1 MFDHNFIFPLKPSIA
16 NPMFSFTTVLQ
27 ENHLK
32 KRNIRKVKDATTSQV
47 SETISMVHGKFK
59 TNISFF
65 SFLFFLFFFFFW
77 LVEFNHLL
85 LFSSFFQ
92 KMFIHHS
99 FPSKF
104 LFSFTRMFQESTSMS
119 HLNQVHSVT
128 LSFNMYFCLFS
139 FPLILFSSF
148 LGPC

>member
-1 MFDHNFIFPLKPSIA
+1 MFDHNFIFPLKLSIA

-47 SETISMVHGKFK
+47 SEAISMVHGKFK

-65 SFLFFLFFFFFW
+65 SFLFFLSFFFFF
-77 LVEFNHLL
+77 FGLL
-85 LFSSFFQ
+85 SLIICYYFHPFLEDVHTSFFPPG
-92 KMFIHHS
+92 F
-99 FPSKF
+99 FF
-104 LFSFTRMFQESTSMS
+104 FSFTRMFQESTSMS

-139 FPLILFSSF
+139 FPLI
-148 LGPC
+148 